1 MRKFENLTNSI
12 LKVTFVSK
20 KKKKKKKMLA
30 EWQTIQ
36 TLFVQALF
44 VQILIG

>member
-12 LKVTFVSK
+12 LKVTFVS